1 MQCYSTIVHNN
12 RSSRPHCIVSVT
24 YVVSEHQAKSF
35 HLQLD
40 QTSSSSKHHQPTS
53 HNSTSASS
61 AAAERTRQ
69 TKASRSNRSK
79 KPPRPSPYHH
89 QSTKL
94 THSNNTTEYH
104 NNNNNNNSA
113 CGVIRAYGGQPYYTT
128 GLLST
133 ASYSQGVDING
144 AASVD
149 RTDAVYERY
158 SHCAETLP
166 RYGYEYSYPD
176 DTGSA
181 MQYSQLRGMT
191 PNHFAYFGYF
201 GSSVIRPASSPSP
214 VIIQAAPDQSS
225 ESSPAGFRIHAAP
238 LNLYSNYSQNY
249 SGYSSSA
256 AYAGG
261 LAAHSDSGINSS
273 SSPSSPPSY
282 VTESGTPC
290 SSRGYPVQGLDA
302 GSQSTADAVAS
313 IESAASSSTD
323 SMQKSAGLLLSSCAR
338 QGQQQVD
345 IISTQIADDHSSL
358 RSPLFV
364 SACLASAGGSNDT
377 WQDKYS
383 DSPTTTT
390 TDLLPTGSGSVI
402 VRRRLTAD
410 TDALK
415 HQNGGASNSAV
426 TVTPQHTAP
435 DFDWTDGGYETGTA
449 LSASV
454 LKSSSS
460 GDLCWRDD
468 SFYLLTKGGHVTH
481 PSMRVAS
488 SSSTSSAGKSASFS
502 CDVTAR
508 FSEAISDETD
518 KTTDSGNFLM
528 ATGNPVPSGYTSVIV
543 DMPTTVNYAG

>member
-1 MQCYSTIVHNN
+1 MD
-12 RSSRPHCIVSVT
+12 
-24 YVVSEHQAKSF
+24 QA
-35 HLQLD
+35 
-40 QTSSSSKHHQPTS
+40 SSSSKHHQTTS

-61 AAAERTRQ
+61 AAAAEKTRQ
-69 TKASRSNRSK
+69 AKASRSNRSK

-89 QSTKL
+89 QTTKL
-94 THSNNTTEYH
+94 THSNNTTDYH
-104 NNNNNNNSA
+104 NNNNNNSA
-113 CGVIRAYGGQPYYTT
+113 CVIKAYSGQPYYTT
-128 GLLST
+128 GLLS
-133 ASYSQGVDING
+133 AAGYSQGVEINR
-144 AASVD
+144 AASID
-149 RTDAVYERY
+149 RTDAVYERH
-158 SHCAETLP
+158 SHCAESLP

-214 VIIQAAPDQSS
+214 AIIPAPDQSS
-225 ESSPAGFRIHAAP
+225 ESSPAGFRIHAP
-238 LNLYSNYSQNY
+238 LNLYSNYSSQNY
-249 SGYSSSA
+249 SGYSSSS
-256 AYAGG
+256 AYVGG
-261 LAAHSDSGINSS
+261 LTAHSDSGINSS

-290 SSRGYPVQGLDA
+290 SSRGYPVQLLEA
-302 GSQSTADAVAS
+302 ASQSIADPVAS
-313 IESAASSSTD
+313 TESAPSSTD
-323 SMQKSAGLLLSSCAR
+323 SMQKSAGLLSSCAR

-345 IISTQIADDHSSL
+345 ISTQIVDDHSSL
-358 RSPLFV
+358 QSPFV
-364 SACLASAGGSNDT
+364 SACLASAGGSNET

-383 DSPTTTT
+383 DSPMT
-390 TDLLPTGSGSVI
+390 TDLLTTGSGSVI

-410 TDALK
+410 ADALK
-415 HQNGGASNSAV
+415 HQNGGANNSAV
-426 TVTPQHTAP
+426 TVTPPQHAAP

-449 LSASV
+449 LSTSV
-454 LKSSSS
+454 LKSSSNG
-460 GDLCWRDD
+460 GDICWRDD

-488 SSSTSSAGKSASFS
+488 SSTSSSAGKSASFS

-518 KTTDSGNFLM
+518 KTTDSGNFLL
-528 ATGNPVPSGYTSVIV
+528 ATGNQVPSGYTSVIV